1 MRGAGTT
8 GALEGELDGDA
19 VGSLVKD
26 AEVGLSTKSICPPPH
41 PQHAWFAVASK
52 FR

>member
-1 MRGAGTT
+1 MRGPGTT
-8 GALEGELDGDA
+8 GAIKAELDGDT

-26 AEVGLSTKSICPPPH
+26 AEVGLSTKRICPPPH
-41 PQHAWFAVASK
+41 PQHAWFAVAPK